1 MRKGPAPSALM
12 ALLVWGSLVPRAGH
26 GQHQASACVFALA
39 RGGEQI
45 QATGAVVSN
54 VRRGTQES
62 TNNPFPFKGDVAFT
76 LGSRGATEAANK
88 RSSDVMT
95 SPQLQAAIAGQIF
108 EACSEVVTVRFNF
121 TGTDWQTMLFRGAN
135 GRVIRGTCV
144 DAMRGSD
151 WPLWGYYR
159 CV

>member
-1 MRKGPAPSALM
+1 
-12 ALLVWGSLVPRAGH
+12 
-26 GQHQASACVFALA
+26 
-39 RGGEQI
+39 
-45 QATGAVVSN
+45 
-54 VRRGTQES
+54 
-62 TNNPFPFKGDVAFT
+62 VAFT

-95 SPQLQAAIAGQIF
+95 SPQLQSAIAGQIF

-144 DAMRGSD
+144 DAVRGSN
-151 WPLWGYYR
+151 WPLWAQVQAQLATVVSR
-159 CV
+159 CADGSGARRG

>member
-1 MRKGPAPSALM
+1 M
-12 ALLVWGSLVPRAGH
+12 
-26 GQHQASACVFALA
+26 
-39 RGGEQI
+39 
-45 QATGAVVSN
+45 
-54 VRRGTQES
+54 
-62 TNNPFPFKGDVAFT
+62 AFT

-95 SPQLQAAIAGQIF
+95 SPQLQTAIAGQIF

-159 CV
+159 CL